1 MIGVTNP
8 WMLIILNFGKIIDQ
22 ICRSREFNSSFW
34 TKIFDFTPVQDIYI
48 FIKTK
53 SYTIFFSTSLL
64 KINRWLYLSNI
75 TIIRYK
81 LKNNLIQTHS
91 FYFQYNSYFKKLK
104 NEF

>member
-8 WMLIILNFGKIIDQ
+8 WMLVILNFGKIIDQ
-22 ICRSREFNSSFW
+22 ICRSREFNSNFW

-64 KINRWLYLSNI
+64 KV
-75 TIIRYK
+75 K
-81 LKNNLIQTHS
+81 D
-91 FYFQYNSYFKKLK
+91 
-104 NEF
+104 